1 MRSIAVVCSA
11 VIGVAF
17 LMSPAFAQEKTAKA
31 CQAEWRANKADNQ
44 AKGIT
49 EKAYV
54 AKCRGGDSAAKPA
67 PAPAASTAKEKK
79 EKKTTAAAAPAATEK
94 TAKACRDEWRA
105 NKADNQAK
113 GITEKAYVT
122 QCRAGTAAAQ
132 PAPAP
137 ARKRRRPRRLR
148 RLLLRKRRRPQH
160 PRRRL
165 HPRPKRR
172 RRPLPWHR
180 RPPRRRQP
188 ASTSTRPKRKPSRAA
203 GPERLCGPTWI
214 RRSITSRL
222 TRITATRNPART
234 CASGMRPAREC
245 APPRTRNI
253 PERLMAHP
261 WLTLW
266 RTKWDYWIS

>member
-17 LMSPAFAQEKTAKA
+17 LKSPAFAQEKTAKA

-67 PAPAASTAKEKK
+67 PAPAATTAKEKK

-137 ARKRRRPRRLR
+137 APEK
-148 RLLLRKRRRPQH
+148 KATAA
-160 PRRRL
+160 
-165 HPRPKRR
+165 
-172 RRPLPWHR
+172 
-180 RPPRRRQP
+180 P
-188 ASTSTRPKRKPSRAA
+188 APAPAPA
-203 GPERLCGPTWI
+203 PEKK
-214 RRSITSRL
+214 
-222 TRITATRNPART
+222 TATAPMAPPPAATAPTGVNQYTTEAQAKGRCGT
-234 CASGMRPAREC
+234 GTVVWANLDSKIYHFASYKDYGNTKSGAYMCERDATSQGMRASKNEK
-245 APPRTRNI
+245 
-253 PERLMAHP
+253 HP
-261 WLTLW
+261 
-266 RTKWDYWIS
+266 